1 MNIKLQ
7 KLTGLLP
14 EGEYSGTIIETSVS
28 KDIKYLWLKIE
39 VDGTSDEIL
48 NISMPINSVLFD
60 KFARCFVENSDVI
73 NTDEFVNTL
82 IKFTLKD
89 RTSSTGET
97 FSKFVKISPVF
108 EDEEENN
115 NNNDTTEE

>member
-1 MNIKLQ
+1 MNIQLQ

-28 KDIKYLWLKIE
+28 KDMKYLWLKIE
-39 VDGTSDEIL
+39 VDGTSNEIL

-60 KFARCFVENSDVI
+60 KFARSFVENSDVV

-82 IKFTLKD
+82 IQFTLKD
-89 RTSSTGET
+89 RISSTGET

-108 EDEEENN
+108 IEEETNKEDN
-115 NNNDTTEE
+115 ENQ

>member
-1 MNIKLQ
+1 MMNIPLQ

-28 KDIKYLWLKIE
+28 TDMKYLWLKIE
-39 VDGTSDEIL
+39 VDDTSDEIL

-60 KFARCFVENSDVI
+60 KFARCFVEDSDVV
-73 NTDEFVNTL
+73 NTDDFVNTM

-89 RTSSTGET
+89 RTSSIGET
-97 FSKFVKISPVF
+97 FSKFVKISPIY
-108 EDEEENN
+108 EETEEANENN
-115 NNNDTTEE
+115 CNN